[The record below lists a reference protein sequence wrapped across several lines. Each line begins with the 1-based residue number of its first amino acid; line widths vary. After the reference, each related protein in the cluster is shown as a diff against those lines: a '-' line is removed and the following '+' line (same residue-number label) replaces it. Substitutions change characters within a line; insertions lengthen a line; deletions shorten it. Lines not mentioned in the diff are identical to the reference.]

1 MNKRGVAVLVYFM
14 LGVVFFLVGLGL
26 SQPLN
31 EIIGGDD
38 VMGSNGLDCAN
49 ESISNQDKANCKG
62 VEIIHPVYIAV
73 ILGLGA
79 MLITRI
85 II

>member
-14 LGVVFFLVGLGL
+14 LGVVFFLVGLAL
-26 SQPLN
+26 SSPLN

-62 VEIIHPVYIAV
+62 VEIIPPVYIAV
-73 ILGLGA
+73 ILGLGS
-79 MLITRI
+79 MLIARI

>member
-1 MNKRGVAVLVYFM
+1 MNKKGVAVLVYFM